1 MNMICK
7 VSLCNRRTN
16 SRYKNQEKPWE
27 WLKEKNRTPVRTTET
42 VEEYPKLPKAERDAL
57 KDQGGF
63 VGGWL
68 KDGVRKNGHVLCRSV
83 GALDADHIPEGVNFP
98 ALVREKLGGFDWFLY
113 STHRHTP
120 AAPRFRLVVL
130 FDREVSE
137 EEYPPLMRQVAKDI
151 GMDYFDDSTYQA
163 NRMMYWASCPSDGQF
178 VFNES
183 SGQALPADR
192 YLGRYADWKDT
203 SQWPVSS
210 REPEI
215 LKQAA
220 ERQQDP
226 LNKEGLVG
234 VFCRTYFPVQAALE
248 KFLQGVYAPTDCD
261 GRWDYVP
268 AESTAGVVIYDDRF
282 VYSHHTTD
290 PACGKLLNAFDI
302 VRVHRFG
309 NDDTKKSYQEMCALA
324 LEQDEVKLRLDK
336 ERQEALEADFGG
348 YTPEKQTEE
357 PDSAWKMK
365 LRYRPKSKELE
376 STSWNL
382 MLILRNDPD
391 FMNFAFNEMAGKVQ
405 ITGDLPW
412 TRPEGNRF
420 WRDADTAQMK
430 VLLDNRYTVFPDR
443 VLEACFTKATE
454 DRRFHPV
461 RDYLKALPPWDGK
474 KRIETLFQRCLEA
487 ADTAYTR
494 AVARKVFAGAV
505 ARILQPGVK
514 FDSIPVLDGAQGI
527 GKSSLF
533 RELAGSEYYS
543 ETLSLTDMSDKAGA
557 EKLQGFWI
565 AEIGELAGMRKADI
579 EKVKAFLSTTDDAY
593 RPSYGR
599 TVESH
604 PRQCIIVATVNGDNG
619 YLRDTTGNRRFW
631 VIKCG
636 QTEQAKKFSFSGEER
651 DQIWAE
657 AMHLWENG
665 EKLYLEQDMIAAAEE
680 IQRGAMEEDDRQG
693 IVEAYLETLLPEKWQ
708 DMDLYERRMWL
719 SGRNDPAQPKG
730 TVRRKKVTNVEIWAE
745 CFGNDPGMMK
755 KQDSGDLS
763 AIMLRIRGWERTADR
778 ETLQLYG
785 RQRVY
790 VRSDAVENGTA
801 DQETSD
807 DFLQ

>member
-1 MNMICK
+1 MNMMCK

-27 WLKEKNRTPVRTTET
+27 WLKERNRTPVRTTET

-151 GMDYFDDSTYQA
+151 GMDFFDDSTYQA

-248 KFLQGVYAPTDCD
+248 KFMQGVYAPTDCD

-302 VRVHRFG
+302 VRIHKFG

-461 RDYLKALPPWDGK
+461 RDYLKALPPWDGS

-665 EKLYLEQDMIAAAEE
+665 EKLYLDQDMIAAAEE

-708 DMDLYERRMWL
+708 EMDLYERRMWL

-730 TVRRKKVTNVEIWAE
+730 TVQRKKVTNVEIWAE

-763 AIMLRIRGWERTADR
+763 AIMLRIRGWERTVNR
-778 ETLQLYG
+778 ERVQLYG
-785 RQRVY
+785 QQRVY
-790 VRSDAVENGTA
+790 VRSDAADNGTS
-801 DQETSD
+801 ED

>member
-1 MNMICK
+1 MNMMCK

-42 VEEYPKLPKAERDAL
+42 VEEYPRLPKAERDAL

-183 SGQALPADR
+183 SGQALPVDR

-302 VRVHRFG
+302 VRIHRFG

-324 LEQDEVKLRLDK
+324 LEQDEIKLRLDK

-651 DQIWAE
+651 NQIWAE

-665 EKLYLEQDMIAAAEE
+665 EKLYLDQDMIAAAEE

-708 DMDLYERRMWL
+708 EMDLYERRMWL

-801 DQETSD
+801 DQEASD

>member
-1 MNMICK
+1 MNMMCK

-42 VEEYPKLPKAERDAL
+42 VEEYPRLPKAERDAL

-151 GMDYFDDSTYQA
+151 GMDLFDDSTYQA

-302 VRVHRFG
+302 VRIHRFG

-665 EKLYLEQDMIAAAEE
+665 EKLYLDQDMIAAAEE

-708 DMDLYERRMWL
+708 EMDLYERRMWL

-730 TVRRKKVTNVEIWAE
+730 TVQRKKVTNVEIWAE

-778 ETLQLYG
+778 ERVQLYG
-785 RQRVY
+785 QQRVY
-790 VRSDAVENGTA
+790 VRSDAADNGTS
-801 DQETSD
+801 ED